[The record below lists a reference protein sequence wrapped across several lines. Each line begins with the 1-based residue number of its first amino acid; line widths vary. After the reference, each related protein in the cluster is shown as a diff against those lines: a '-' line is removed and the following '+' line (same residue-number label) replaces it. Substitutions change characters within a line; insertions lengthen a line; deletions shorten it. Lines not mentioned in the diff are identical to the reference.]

1 MSDSMQ
7 RRWADLCTRLGV
19 KPKQFATL
27 LAVTAVAVG
36 ALGVKGALKPS
47 KARAATAAAAP
58 AKSSDAGAPAAE
70 PAARAE
76 RGAVVELVLESR
88 PARDPFRPFFLAADA
103 APEHAA
109 PGQPAAPVVAAA
121 APAPTGLSLRAIIAG
136 EYAVIGEQT
145 VGVGDEV
152 TDGEGR
158 RFTVEAIHERRVV
171 LREGGRRT
179 ELGYALPGAARG
191 AAKGVRK

>member
-58 AKSSDAGAPAAE
+58 TKSSDAGAPAAE

-109 PGQPAAPVVAAA
+109 PGQPAAPVVAA
-121 APAPTGLSLRAIIAG
+121 PAPTGLSLRAIIAG

-158 RFTVEAIHERRVV
+158 RFAVEEIHERRVV

>member
-7 RRWADLCTRLGV
+7 RRWADLCARLGV

-36 ALGVKGALKPS
+36 ALGVKSALKPS
-47 KARAATAAAAP
+47 KARAATAAAAT
-58 AKSSDAGAPAAE
+58 AKPSETAAPATE
-70 PAARAE
+70 PAARTE

-103 APEHAA
+103 APEQATS
-109 PGQPAAPVVAAA
+109 GQPAAPVVAAA

-158 RFTVEAIHERRVV
+158 RFAVEEIHERRVV